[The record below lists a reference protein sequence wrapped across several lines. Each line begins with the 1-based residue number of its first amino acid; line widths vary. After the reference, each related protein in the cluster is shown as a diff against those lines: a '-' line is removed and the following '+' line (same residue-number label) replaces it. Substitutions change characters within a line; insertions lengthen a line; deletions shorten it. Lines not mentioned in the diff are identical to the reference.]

1 MVLWKK
7 FASILKAAAIIGL
20 FAQLC
25 HAQYQPIQGPGSMME
40 QADTQQLR
48 SIAAWNSS
56 VSYSRIR
63 ITTRDDIESLYPI
76 IAAYV
81 IQPSLADSVAEL
93 VLDSDGWPSSRT
105 SYLFMSDINKELK
118 EPPLPVREDVH
129 AAIESYIRGLGLG
142 DKATA
147 TMLDAVE
154 WKKQHLKGNNPE
166 TPRGFNDQNAEFGLA
181 ASAVLISLCKNIS
194 TLYVGKLGWRSSLQ
208 DYLLKS
214 NYGLLP
220 RQRLQRLE
228 KVEIIAGKGPGYDP
242 SFYSRVELLDC
253 FRYFHR
259 LPAIH
264 SVVMD
269 GVSEYQANRDLFVPH
284 TSNNIKRIHIG
295 HAGMSSERLGMIIR
309 IPKSL
314 EELTVSLGGLWTR
327 DRGLSMMFLKT
338 VGKCL
343 LEQKESLRVLDLDID
358 IAVKYREPIYKKED
372 VIDDEKY
379 QRQKDEYYYLDEAV
393 SNRPLWSNQLPNTR
407 EYGYTLGSLHDFKAM
422 THLSIGMKALLGS
435 NVVSEYNPPFHLIEQ
450 PPFRLIDAL
459 PPNLE
464 YLCLYGYTKGVNEE
478 IDSHV
483 QEFME
488 KKAERLPLLKKV
500 RGIDETVVDLAST
513 YSIDG
518 PEEDLWK
525 RPEGDIERD
534 LDWVSL

>member
-1 MVLWKK
+1 MISWKT
-7 FASILKAAAIIGL
+7 FTSLLYATAIIDL

-25 HAQYQPIQGPGSMME
+25 QAQYQPIQGPSGMME

-56 VSYSRIR
+56 VSYRRIR

-76 IAAYV
+76 IATYV

-93 VLDSDGWPSSRT
+93 VLDSDRWPSSRT
-105 SYLFMSDINKELK
+105 PYLIMSDINKELK
-118 EPPLPVREDVH
+118 EPPLPVREDAH
-129 AAIESYIRGLGLG
+129 AVIESYIRGLGLG

-147 TMLDAVE
+147 TMLDAFE
-154 WKKQHLKGNNPE
+154 WKKQHLKGNSPE
-166 TPRGFNDQNAEFGLA
+166 VPRGFNDQNGEFGLA

-220 RQRLQRLE
+220 RQGLQRLE
-228 KVEIIAGKGPGYDP
+228 KVEIIASNGLGYDTR
-242 SFYSRVELLDC
+242 YYTRVELLDC

-264 SVVMD
+264 SFVME
-269 GVSEYQANRDLFVPH
+269 GVCEYQANRNLFVPH

-295 HAGMSSERLGMIIR
+295 HAGLSSERLGMIIR

-314 EELTVSLGGLWTR
+314 EELTVSLGGLWTP
-327 DRGLSMMFLKT
+327 DYGLPMMLLET

-343 LEQKESLRVLDLDID
+343 LEQKETLRVLDLDID
-358 IAVKYREPIYKKED
+358 IAVKYRGPDYKKED
-372 VIDDEKY
+372 VIDEERY
-379 QRQKDEYYYLDEAV
+379 QRQKDEYYYLDKAV
-393 SNRPLWSNQLPNTR
+393 NNRPLWSNQLPNTR

-422 THLSIGMKALLGS
+422 THLSIGVKALLGR
-435 NVVSEYNPPFHLIEQ
+435 NVMLEYTPPFHLIEQ

-464 YLCLYGYTKGVNEE
+464 YLCLYGYTKGINEE
-478 IDSHV
+478 IDNHV
-483 QEFME
+483 EEFME
-488 KKAERLPLLKKV
+488 KKAERLPLLKEV
-500 RGIDETVVDLAST
+500 RGIDETVVDLASI

-525 RPEGDIERD
+525 RPEGNLERD
-534 LDWVSL
+534 LDWISL